1 MTVNTDSNSGSRLL
15 AVGGVCVFGNAL
27 SATLVFIYF
36 SVVEYP
42 LVQGQLEANFFTRL
56 VFFVVA
62 MSLVLALVTVVG
74 YKINLPV
81 WRDMTRR
88 LESGNPEALS
98 TAAGQVLDLPIKMA
112 GLTLLGWLFSALVF
126 SFLPPAFRILHNG
139 NWTLAL
145 RTLCGILF
153 VGAPF
158 AVATIY
164 FTLEWIVRGFAVQ
177 HMPEPSLLKVPL
189 SAKIN
194 VLPRILI
201 ISLMI
206 GIVPATLVSAITLD
220 HLYAVESGRQ
230 TYASFISRMPVVIGF
245 LLSMTVTAA
254 LVLSFLLSR
263 SVSQPLQRAVAAMDR
278 VRTGDLE
285 VSIPVVSND
294 EIGRMTEGFNRMVDG
309 LRERNFIRDTFG
321 RYVSEEVAAEI
332 LKAPGEVDLE
342 GEVREITILVSDLR
356 GFTRI
361 SVSMGPQRVLR
372 LINRYLERMTDV
384 IMTHEG
390 TIDEFTGDG
399 ILVFFGAPRRV
410 PDHAVRAVTCAIAMQ
425 QSMEAVN
432 QLNVEMGLPSLEMG
446 IGINT
451 GELVVGNIGSAK
463 RKKYGAVGSPINV
476 AYRVEAQTAG
486 GEILVT
492 PPVQHRLSNALDI
505 GGTRRVHL
513 KGLDE
518 PVTLYRVMG
527 LRS

>member
-1 MTVNTDSNSGSRLL
+1 MTVNTDSSSGSRLL
-15 AVGGVCVFGNAL
+15 AVGGVCVLGNAL

-42 LVQGQLEANFFTRL
+42 LVQGQLEVDFFTRL

-62 MSLVLALVTVVG
+62 MSVILAVVTVVG
-74 YKINLPV
+74 HKINLPV
-81 WRDMTRR
+81 WRNMSRR
-88 LESGNPEALS
+88 LESGNPEALAV
-98 TAAGQVLDLPIKMA
+98 AAGQVLNIPIKMA
-112 GLTLLGWLFSALVF
+112 GLTLTAWVASALVF
-126 SFLPPAFRILHNG
+126 SFLPPAFRILYDG
-139 NWTLAL
+139 NWMLAL
-145 RTLCGILF
+145 RALCGILF
-153 VGAPF
+153 VGTPF

-164 FTLEWIVRGFAVQ
+164 FTLEWIVRDFALR
-177 HMPEPSLLKVPL
+177 HLPESSLGEVPQ

-201 ISLMI
+201 VCLMI
-206 GIVPATLVSAITLD
+206 GIVPATLVSIITLH
-220 HLYAVESGRQ
+220 HLYEVENGRQ
-230 TYASFISRMPVVIGF
+230 TMGNFVSQMPVVIVF
-245 LLSMTVTAA
+245 LLSITVITA
-254 LVLSFLLSR
+254 LELSFLVSR
-263 SVSQPLQRAVAAMDR
+263 SVSRPLQRAAAAMDR
-278 VRTGDLE
+278 VRRGDLE
-285 VSIPVVSND
+285 ASIPVVSND
-294 EIGRMTEGFNRMVDG
+294 EIGRMTEGFNRMVGG

-321 RYVSEEVAAEI
+321 RYVSEEVATEI
-332 LKAPGEVDLE
+332 LKASGEVDLG

-356 GFTRI
+356 GFTRL
-361 SVSMGPQRVLR
+361 SASMGPQRVLQ

-384 IMTHEG
+384 IITHEG

-425 QSMEAVN
+425 RSMEAVN
-432 QLNVEMGLPSLEMG
+432 QQNVEMGLPALEMG

-451 GELVVGNIGSAK
+451 VELVVGNIGSAK

-492 PPVQHRLSNALDI
+492 PPVQDRLRDALDV

-518 PVTLYRVMG
+518 PLTLYQVKG
-527 LRS
+527 LIS